1 MKVFPVHT
9 TFQSA
14 SQLVRGNFLTNMQIM
29 AIKCALKKKRHKYL
43 SETNWR
49 IHDET
54 AHTHTHN
61 VNALGLIPLI
71 TLSRHSWGRRAP
83 CETVEQLSA

>member
-9 TFQSA
+9 TFQSNSSVA
-14 SQLVRGNFLTNMQIM
+14 IFSQICKSWQLNVR
-29 AIKCALKKKRHKYL
+29 LKKERHKYL